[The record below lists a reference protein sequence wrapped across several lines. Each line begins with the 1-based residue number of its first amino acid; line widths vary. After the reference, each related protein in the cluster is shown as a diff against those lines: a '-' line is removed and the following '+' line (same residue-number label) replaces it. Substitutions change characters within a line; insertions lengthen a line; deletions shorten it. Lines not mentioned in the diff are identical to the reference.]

1 MIPGMVNVLEQCIR
15 EEDEDNASKVFEVFN
30 TLVVQVI
37 QKEHLYMESEGI
49 FINALLYIYRMP
61 HC

>member
-37 QKEHLYMESEGI
+37 QKEHLYLESEGI
-49 FINALLYIYRMP
+49 FINALL
-61 HC
+61 